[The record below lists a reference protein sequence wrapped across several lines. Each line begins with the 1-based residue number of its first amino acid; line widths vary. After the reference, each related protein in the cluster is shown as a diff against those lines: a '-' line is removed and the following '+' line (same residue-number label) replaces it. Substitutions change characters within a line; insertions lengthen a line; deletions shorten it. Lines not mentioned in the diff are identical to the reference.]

1 MLLSSTH
8 PFALILLGP
17 TGVGKTTV
25 ALELAKHLPSEI
37 VSADSRQVYRDMDIG
52 TAKPTR
58 AERAQVPHHF
68 IDICDPDQ
76 IYSAGEY
83 GEKAR
88 AVINGILNRQ
98 KWPLVVGGSGLYLR
112 ALLEGFFAAK
122 AANRDIQEQLKRRAR
137 EEGSAV
143 LHAELARVD
152 PSAAARLHPNDA
164 HRLVR
169 ALEIFYA
176 VGKTVTEAWQQ
187 HSAPANFPYRLI
199 GLNMS
204 RPPLYTRIN
213 LRVDKMLAEGLIEEC
228 RNLIKLGYAPELNA
242 LNTVGYQE
250 VFQFFHHEI
259 SEERMVMLIK
269 QHSRN
274 YAKRQMTWFR
284 KMKGVK
290 WIEVKPDDSAAGIS
304 TLILQYLKV
313 QKIEEESR

>member
-1 MLLSSTH
+1 MLSSSAH
-8 PFALILLGP
+8 PFAVILLGP
-17 TGVGKTTV
+17 TGVGKTAV
-25 ALELAKHLPSEI
+25 ALELAKHIPSEI
-37 VSADSRQVYRDMDIG
+37 VSADSRQVFRYMDIG

-68 IDICDPDQ
+68 IDICLPDQ

-83 GEKAR
+83 GEQAR
-88 AVINGILNRQ
+88 VVIDEILNRK
-98 KWPLVVGGSGLYLR
+98 KWPVVVGGSGLYLH
-112 ALLEGFFAAK
+112 ALLEGFFAAP

-137 EEGSAV
+137 EEGSAA

-152 PSAAARLHPNDA
+152 PSAAARLHPHDA

-176 VGKTVTEAWQQ
+176 GGKTVTAAWQQ
-187 HSAPANFPYRLI
+187 HGAPANFPYRLI

-204 RPPLYTRIN
+204 RPALYTRIN

-250 VFQFFHHEI
+250 VFQFLRDEI
-259 SEERMVMLIK
+259 SDERMATLIK

-284 KMKGVK
+284 KMNGVE
-290 WIEVKPDDSAAGIS
+290 WIEAKPHDSAAGIAA
-304 TLILQYLKV
+304 LILQYFKV
-313 QKIEEESR
+313 QKIKEEAQ